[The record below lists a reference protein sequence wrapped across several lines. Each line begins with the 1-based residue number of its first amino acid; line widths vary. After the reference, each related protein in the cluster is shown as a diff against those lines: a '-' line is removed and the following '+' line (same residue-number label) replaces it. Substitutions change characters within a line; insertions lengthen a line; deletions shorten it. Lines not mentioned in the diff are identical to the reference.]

1 MTITETSSLLPEI
14 KNISDSRGLFPVT
27 ETCVYL
33 DSAHYSQYSLETRR
47 RLIDFIDE
55 FTFTNKNLSLFNMK
69 ISDTLKEK
77 CAGLIGG
84 EKDDII
90 ITGSTTHGLNIF
102 ANGVRLEKGDHVA
115 VADSEFPALVYPW
128 LNQEKLRGIKTVM
141 IPSHNGQIKLS
152 DIETTL
158 RENKVKVLTI
168 SSVEFLGFRND
179 LLSVSKICK
188 ENNCLLVVDGIQGT
202 GVCPINMK
210 EHGIDFFSA
219 GSQKWMMAPAG
230 VGFAYISPSIK
241 EKVDPTYVS
250 TSSINYNFK
259 NFLDYK
265 LDLRNDGAAY
275 ENSTPNT
282 LGMIGLESSID
293 LFLQLG
299 VDNIFRHIL
308 NLQDLFIE
316 EMKDTD
322 FVIESNLEPVHRSN
336 ILIFSHKDPAKNEFV
351 QSELEKEKIFIA
363 LRENFL
369 RLAAHIFNNENDILA
384 LTDKLK
390 KI

>member
-128 LNQEKLRGIKTVM
+128 LNQEKTKR
-141 IPSHNGQIKLS
+141 NQNR
-152 DIETTL
+152 DD
-158 RENKVKVLTI
+158 TI
-168 SSVEFLGFRND
+168 
-179 LLSVSKICK
+179 
-188 ENNCLLVVDGIQGT
+188 
-202 GVCPINMK
+202 
-210 EHGIDFFSA
+210 A
-219 GSQKWMMAPAG
+219 
-230 VGFAYISPSIK
+230 
-241 EKVDPTYVS
+241 
-250 TSSINYNFK
+250 
-259 NFLDYK
+259 
-265 LDLRNDGAAY
+265 
-275 ENSTPNT
+275 
-282 LGMIGLESSID
+282 
-293 LFLQLG
+293 
-299 VDNIFRHIL
+299 
-308 NLQDLFIE
+308 
-316 EMKDTD
+316 
-322 FVIESNLEPVHRSN
+322 
-336 ILIFSHKDPAKNEFV
+336 
-351 QSELEKEKIFIA
+351 
-363 LRENFL
+363 
-369 RLAAHIFNNENDILA
+369 
-384 LTDKLK
+384 
-390 KI
+390 